1 MAKTKRQP
9 TAWNKHV
16 SATKKENPKMKFGEV
31 LKEAKKTYK
40 K

>member
-1 MAKTKRQP
+1 MAKRKP

-16 SATKKENPKMKFGEV
+16 SATQKANKGMKFSQV

>member
-1 MAKTKRQP
+1 MTKRKP

-16 SATKKENPKMKFGEV
+16 SATKKKHPEKKFADV

>member
-1 MAKTKRQP
+1 MAKRKP

-16 SATKKENPKMKFGEV
+16 KATGKANPKLKFGEV
-31 LKEAKKTYK
+31 LKKAKTTYK